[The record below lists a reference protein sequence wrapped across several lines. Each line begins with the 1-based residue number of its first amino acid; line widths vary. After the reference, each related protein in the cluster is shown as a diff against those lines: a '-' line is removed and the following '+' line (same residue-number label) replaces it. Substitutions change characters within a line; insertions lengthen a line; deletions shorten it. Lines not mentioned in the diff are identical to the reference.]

1 MTEKEVL
8 VSTVKS
14 WLELD
19 NQLKELQLKIKEK
32 RNEKKELS
40 KKLVSIMNVNDL
52 DTMATSQGQLI
63 KSTSKIKAPL
73 SKKHLNHSLAEFFK
87 NDPKICEA
95 LSKFIMD
102 SRDIKIKENIRRKMN
117 KN

>member
-1 MTEKEVL
+1 MSEKEVL
-8 VSTVKS
+8 ISTVKS
-14 WLELD
+14 WLDID
-19 NQLKELQLKIKEK
+19 NQLKELQSKIKEK

-52 DTMATSQGQLI
+52 DSMATSQGQLI
-63 KSTSKIKAPL
+63 KTTSKVKAPL
-73 SKKHLNHSLAEFFK
+73 SKKHLNHSLSEFFK
-87 NDPKICEA
+87 NDPKIVDA